1 MSRDR
6 FLIWACIVL
15 VTVLAWAY
23 LVHLDRQMSSS
34 MAHDRMMAEMG
45 MTMDM
50 PRTTADVFFT
60 FAMWVVMMVGMM
72 AGSAAPMLLLFAGV
86 QRTHGLGQPATPTC
100 PAEALEGPAR
110 RRKLGGGQRAKAGTP
125 MALPLFGLGYLTVWV
140 GFSAGAALAQEAL
153 HRAAMLSPAMAAS
166 SPRLSGAILI
176 AAGVY
181 QLTPFKGACLTRC
194 RSPLGFLMTSWR
206 DGAFGAFRMGLAHGT
221 YCLGCCWALMVVL
234 FAVGV
239 MNLLWVAA
247 LTVLVLIEKVGLWG
261 HTVARVAGAAII
273 VLGIVQ
279 EVTA

>member
-1 MSRDR
+1 
-6 FLIWACIVL
+6 
-15 VTVLAWAY
+15 
-23 LVHLDRQMSSS
+23 

-60 FAMWVVMMVGMM
+60 FAMWVVMMIGMM
-72 AGSAAPMLLLFAGV
+72 AGAAAPMLLLFAGA
-86 QRTHGLGQPATPTC
+86 Q
-100 PAEALEGPAR
+100 
-110 RRKLGGGQRAKAGTP
+110 AGRGSPGVGYGIRPLTR

-140 GFSAGAALAQEAL
+140 GVSACAALVQEAL

-221 YCLGCCWALMVVL
+221 YCLGCCWALMGVL

-247 LTVLVLIEKVGLWG
+247 LTVLVLMEKAGPWG